1 MSFAGA
7 QRVPDKRVE
16 MFIRKRFLSADE
28 CAGIIALIDQLRRP
42 STITDAYGADA
53 DFRTSETADLP
64 GDDPLVRDVY
74 ARLADYAGL
83 NIAHAEALQGQRYAP
98 GQQFKAHTD
107 YFEPTGLDYY
117 PHTAD
122 GGQRTWTLMVYL
134 NEPQAG
140 GATRFVHLNKLI
152 QPETGKL
159 VAWNNR
165 LADGGVN
172 SFTLHAG
179 MPVRAGTKYV
189 ITAWFRERPRRNPA
203 VVLTEKAAGAAG
215 ASGSLGDRA

>member
-1 MSFAGA
+1 MRFAGA

-16 MFIRKRFLSADE
+16 LFQQKKFLSPDE
-28 CAGIIALIDQLRRP
+28 CAGLIALIDTLRRP
-42 STITDAYGADA
+42 STITDAYGASD

-64 GDDPLVRDVY
+64 PGDPLVASVY
-74 ARLADYAGL
+74 RRLADHAGL

-107 YFEPTGLDYY
+107 FFEPTGLDYF

-140 GATRFVHLNKLI
+140 GATRFVNLNKMI

-159 VAWNNR
+159 LAWNNR

-179 MPVRAGTKYV
+179 MPVRAGTKYI
-189 ITAWFRERPRRNPA
+189 ITAWFREQPRRYPA
-203 VVLTEKAAGAAG
+203 VT
-215 ASGSLGDRA
+215 